1 MLLVGA
7 FVGRPG
13 GLIALGIVASLGLG
27 ITSAVEAST
36 DWETGGETLTVR
48 PDQRR
53 SRCRTSTPCPTA
65 QITLDLTG
73 VRDVAA
79 LDGREI
85 DVHLNAGEIDVTL
98 PRGRQRRSSTPTCA
112 SPATSASTASHRGG
126 FDQSL
131 TRTITGSTDPNAPT
145 ITLDLDARV
154 GQITVDQD

>member
-1 MLLVGA
+1 MQD
-7 FVGRPG
+7 
-13 GLIALGIVASLGLG
+13 IY
-27 ITSAVEAST
+27 
-36 DWETGGETLTVR
+36 TV
-48 PDQRR
+48 PNG
-53 SRCRTSTPCPTA
+53 
-65 QITLDLTG
+65 QITLDLSG

-98 PRGRQRRSSTPTCA
+98 PRGVNAVVEADMSFAGDISIDG
-112 SPATSASTASHRGG
+112 SHRDG